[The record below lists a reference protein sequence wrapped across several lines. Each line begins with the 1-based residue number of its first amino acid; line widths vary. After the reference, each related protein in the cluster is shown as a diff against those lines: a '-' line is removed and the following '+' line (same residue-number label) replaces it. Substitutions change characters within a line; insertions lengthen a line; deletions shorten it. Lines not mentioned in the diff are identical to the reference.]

1 MRLVAWVVILL
12 LGSISALAAE
22 GDDEPHKIYECTDAA
37 GNTVYQDDPRA
48 SRPPAPAAE
57 AGARR
62 QDQAGKKS
70 KPGSK
75 PASAPAPA
83 PARVPV
89 PQAAPLRF
97 VVPKT
102 APPVFPSR
110 ELPKSNRS
118 IDGRWQTP
126 DTTLK
131 TFVAAVAA
139 GDRPAIVA
147 CLSDSALADWGPEPG
162 ELPLDALRKTVGSFT
177 GYVAEG
183 DLGPYWSIRALRTG
197 MRPKWIFFERNGDGE
212 WKIGAL

>member
-1 MRLVAWVVILL
+1 LL
-12 LGSISALAAE
+12 LGSISAHAAE
-22 GDDEPHKIYECTDAA
+22 GDAEPHKIYECTDSA
-37 GNTVYQDDPRA
+37 GNTVYQDDPCTEA
-48 SRPPAPAAE
+48 APLPPPKPSQKPAPAAKTKPE
-57 AGARR
+57 
-62 QDQAGKKS
+62 KKS
-70 KPGSK
+70 KSASK
-75 PASAPAPA
+75 PAPALAPAPTPASAP
-83 PARVPV
+83 VT
-89 PQAAPLRF
+89 QAAPLRF

-102 APPVFPSR
+102 TPPVFPSR
-110 ELPKSNRS
+110 ELPKANRS

-147 CLSDSALADWGPEPG
+147 CLSDSALADWGPEAG
-162 ELPLDALRKTVGSFT
+162 ELPLDELRKTVGSFT